1 MHVSTGGTTSV
12 EGLKSP
18 ETVLSVSS
26 LEMAAALMTGHLDNL
41 QLAVERMYLRHDIED
56 LW

>member
-1 MHVSTGGTTSV
+1 MHVSVGGTTSV

-18 ETVLSVSS
+18 ETVLSASS

-41 QLAVERMYLRHDIED
+41 QLTVEHMYLRHNIED

>member
-1 MHVSTGGTTSV
+1 MHVSMGGTTSV

-41 QLAVERMYLRHDIED
+41 QLAVERMYLCHDIED